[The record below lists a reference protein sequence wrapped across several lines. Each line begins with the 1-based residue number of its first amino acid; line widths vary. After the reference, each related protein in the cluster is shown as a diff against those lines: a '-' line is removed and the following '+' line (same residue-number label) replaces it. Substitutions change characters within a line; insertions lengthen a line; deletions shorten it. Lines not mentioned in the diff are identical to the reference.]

1 MEKSS
6 PKGGA
11 DAIVTKVSFIAA
23 LAGLLFGLDIAYVN
37 GSLDLIVKEFA
48 LTESQ
53 AGYIAGVL
61 LFGAAIGAILSG
73 WLSRQFGRKKVL
85 LLASLIFALFTFLGV
100 FAPSFTVFLVA
111 RFIIGLA
118 VGIASFVAP
127 LYLSEIA
134 PFQIRGRLIAMY
146 QLMITIGILAM
157 FLSNAALIHFGSW
170 RLMMSVIA
178 IPALVMF
185 VGALFLPESP
195 RWLVLVGRPDDAEK
209 VLQRIRN
216 TDEEVNFEL
225 NEIKETVKIKSG
237 GWALLNKA
245 FFRKVVILGI
255 LLQAL
260 QQFSGMNAFMYY
272 SGQVF
277 KAAGLSDPLL
287 ATIIV
292 GLVNVLTTLIAIKYV
307 DKLGR
312 KPILYTGLTILVIS
326 CAIVGTLFKINPP
339 INGHIQMST
348 VEQWLTLIFSLLFI
362 FGFAVSL
369 GPIVWILCSEIFP
382 LKGRDL
388 GITITTATN
397 WISNTIIGTFTL
409 TWFQHLGVGGTFWMF
424 GLFNLIGFLIVGFL
438 TPETKN
444 ITLEELEKNLENGV
458 PLRKIGIRKAS

>member
-1 MEKSS
+1 MKNSS
-6 PKGGA
+6 SKGSA
-11 DAIVTKVSFIAA
+11 NTIVTKVSFIAA

-37 GSLDLIVKEFA
+37 GSLELIVKTFH
-48 LTESQ
+48 LTTSQ
-53 AGYIAGVL
+53 SENIAGVL
-61 LFGAAIGAILSG
+61 LFGAFVGAVFSG

-100 FAPSFTVFLVA
+100 FAPSFTVLLVA

-134 PFQIRGRLIAMY
+134 PFKIRGRLIAMY

-157 FLSNAALIHFGSW
+157 FLSNAALLQFGSW
-170 RLMMSVIA
+170 RLMMAVIA

-185 VGALFLPESP
+185 IGGLFLPESP
-195 RWLVLVGRPDDAEK
+195 RWLVLVGKNEEAEK
-209 VLQRIRN
+209 VLKRIRN
-216 TDEEVNFEL
+216 SDDEVNFEL
-225 NEIKETVKIKSG
+225 GEIKETVKVKTSGWKLLSKS
-237 GWALLNKA
+237 
-245 FFRKVVILGI
+245 FFRKVLILGI

-277 KAAGLSDPLL
+277 KAAGFSNPAV
-287 ATIIV
+287 ATVIV
-292 GLVNVLTTLIAIKYV
+292 GLVNVLTTLIAIRYV

-312 KPILYTGLTILVIS
+312 KPILYFGLSILVVS
-326 CAIVGTLFKINPP
+326 CAVVGYLFRINPP
-339 INGHIQMST
+339 GTEMNSI
-348 VEQWLTLIFSLLFI
+348 EQWLTLIFSLLFI
-362 FGFAVSL
+362 FGFAIAL

-397 WISNTIIGTFTL
+397 WISNTIIGSFTL
-409 TWFQHLGVGGTFWMF
+409 TWFTHLGVGGTFWMF
-424 GLFNLIGFLIVGFL
+424 GAVNLVGFLIVGFL
-438 TPETKN
+438 TPETKD
-444 ITLEELEKNLENGV
+444 IPLEELEKNLESGV
-458 PLRKIGIRKAS
+458 QLRKLGVRKVS

>member
-6 PKGGA
+6 QKGGA
-11 DAIVTKVSFIAA
+11 NAIVTKVSFIAA

-37 GSLDLIVKEFA
+37 GSLELIVKTFH
-48 LTESQ
+48 LTTSQ
-53 AGYIAGVL
+53 SELIAEIL
-61 LFGAAIGAILSG
+61 LFGAFIGAVFSG

-100 FAPSFTVFLVA
+100 FAPSFTVLLVA

-134 PFQIRGRLIAMY
+134 PFKIRGRLIALY

-157 FLSNAALIHFGSW
+157 FLSNAALMHFGSW

-195 RWLVLVGRPDDAEK
+195 RWLVLVGRNEEAQK
-209 VLQRIRN
+209 VLKRIRN
-216 TDEEVNFEL
+216 SDEEVNFEL
-225 NEIKETVKIKSG
+225 GEIKETVKVKGG
-237 GWALLNKA
+237 GWKLLTKP
-245 FFRKVVILGI
+245 FFRKVLILGI

-277 KAAGLSDPLL
+277 KAAGFSSPAV
-287 ATIIV
+287 ATIVI
-292 GLVNVLTTLIAIKYV
+292 GLVNMLTTLIAIKYV

-312 KPILYTGLTILVIS
+312 KPILYAGLTILVVS
-326 CAIVGTLFKINPP
+326 CAVVGYIFKINPP
-339 INGHIQMST
+339 GTEMTS

-362 FGFAVSL
+362 FGFAVAL
-369 GPIVWILCSEIFP
+369 GPIIWILCSEIFP

-397 WISNTIIGTFTL
+397 WISNTIIGGYTL
-409 TWFQHLGVGGTFWMF
+409 TWFIHLGVGGTFWMF
-424 GLFNLIGFLIVGFL
+424 GAVNLVGFLIIGFL

-444 ITLEELEKNLENGV
+444 IPLEELEKNLENGV
-458 PLRKIGIRKAS
+458 PLRKLGVRQIS

>member
-1 MEKSS
+1 MKKLSTT
-6 PKGGA
+6 GGA
-11 DAIVTKVSFIAA
+11 NAIVTKVSLIAA

-37 GSLDLIVKEFA
+37 GSLDLIVKDFA
-48 LTESQ
+48 LTVPQSEK
-53 AGYIAGVL
+53 IAGVL
-61 LFGAAIGAILSG
+61 LFGAAIGAIFSG
-73 WLSRQFGRKKVL
+73 WFSRRFGRKKVL

-100 FAPSFTVFLVA
+100 FAPTYTVLLIA

-134 PFQIRGRLIAMY
+134 PYKIRGRLIAMY

-178 IPALVMF
+178 IPALIMF
-185 VGALFLPESP
+185 IGALFLPESP
-195 RWLVLVGRPDDAEK
+195 RWLVLVGKPGDAEK
-209 VLQRIRN
+209 VLQKIR
-216 TDEEVNFEL
+216 TSDEEVAFEL
-225 NEIKETVKIKSG
+225 NEIKETVKIKSS
-237 GWALLNKA
+237 GWSLLSKSY
-245 FFRKVVILGI
+245 FRKVLILGI

-277 KAAGLSDPLL
+277 KAAGLSNPVV
-287 ATIIV
+287 ATIII
-292 GLVNVLTTLIAIKYV
+292 GLVNMLTTLIAIKYV
-307 DKLGR
+307 DKVGR
-312 KPILYTGLTILVIS
+312 KPILYFGLTILVVS
-326 CAIVGTLFKINPP
+326 CAVVGALFKISPP
-339 INGHIQMST
+339 GTEMTSA
-348 VEQWLTLIFSLLFI
+348 EQWLTLIFSLLFI

-382 LKGRDL
+382 LKGRDF

-397 WISNTIIGTFTL
+397 WISNTIIGSFTL

-424 GLFNLIGFLIVGFL
+424 GLFNLIGFLIVGFI
-438 TPETKN
+438 TPETKD
-444 ITLEELEKNLENGV
+444 IPLEELEKNLENGV
-458 PLRKIGIRKAS
+458 PLRKLGMRETS

>member
-1 MEKSS
+1 MKKLSTS
-6 PKGGA
+6 GGA
-11 DAIVTKVSFIAA
+11 NTIVIKVSLIAA

-37 GSLDLIVKEFA
+37 GSLELIVKDFG
-48 LTESQ
+48 LTTSQ
-53 AGYIAGVL
+53 SENIAGML
-61 LFGAAIGAILSG
+61 LFGAFIGAVFSG
-73 WLSRQFGRKKVL
+73 WLSKKFGRKKVL

-100 FAPSFTVFLVA
+100 FAPSFTVLLVA

-134 PFQIRGRLIAMY
+134 PFRIRGRLIAMY

-170 RLMMSVIA
+170 RLMMAVIA

-185 VGALFLPESP
+185 IGALFLPESP
-195 RWLVLVGRPDDAEK
+195 RWLVLVGKTNEAEK
-209 VLQRIRN
+209 VLQRIRTSN
-216 TDEEVNFEL
+216 EEVSFEL
-225 NEIKETVKIKSG
+225 DEIKETVKIKSS
-237 GWALLNKA
+237 GWNMLSKP
-245 FFRKVVILGI
+245 FFRKVIILGI

-277 KAAGLSDPLL
+277 KAAGLSNPAV
-287 ATIIV
+287 ATVIV
-292 GLVNVLTTLIAIKYV
+292 GLVNVLTTLIAIRYV

-312 KPILYTGLTILVIS
+312 KPILYFGLSILVTS
-326 CAIVGTLFKINPP
+326 CAVVGYLFRINPP
-339 INGHIQMST
+339 GTEMSSA
-348 VEQWLTLIFSLLFI
+348 EQWLTLIFSLLFI

-397 WISNTIIGTFTL
+397 WISNTIIGSFTL
-409 TWFQHLGVGGTFWMF
+409 TWFTHLGVGGTFWMF

-438 TPETKN
+438 TPETKG
-444 ITLEELEKNLENGV
+444 IPLEELEKNLENGV
-458 PLRKIGIRKAS
+458 PLRKLGMRQTS

>member
-1 MEKSS
+1 MK
-6 PKGGA
+6 KLLTLGGA
-11 DAIVTKVSFIAA
+11 NAIVTKVSLIAA

-37 GSLDLIVKEFA
+37 GSLALIVKDFN
-48 LTESQ
+48 LTVPQSEK
-53 AGYIAGVL
+53 IAGVL
-61 LFGAAIGAILSG
+61 LFGAAIGAVFSG
-73 WLSRQFGRKKVL
+73 WFSRRFGRKKVL

-100 FAPSFTVFLVA
+100 FAPTYTVLLIA

-134 PFQIRGRLIAMY
+134 PYKIRGRLIAMY

-185 VGALFLPESP
+185 IGALFLPESP
-195 RWLVLVGRPDDAEK
+195 RWLVLVGKPEESEK
-209 VLQRIRN
+209 VLRKIR
-216 TDEEVNFEL
+216 TSEEEVAFEL
-225 NEIKETVKIKSG
+225 NEIKETVKIKSS
-237 GWALLNKA
+237 GWALLSKP
-245 FFRKVVILGI
+245 FFRKVLILGI

-277 KAAGLSDPLL
+277 KAAGLSNPAV

-312 KPILYTGLTILVIS
+312 KPILYFGLTILVVS
-326 CAIVGTLFKINPP
+326 CAVVGYLFKIRPP
-339 INGHIQMST
+339 GTEMTS

-382 LKGRDL
+382 LKGRDF
-388 GITITTATN
+388 GITVTTTTN
-397 WISNTIIGTFTL
+397 WISNTIIGSFTL

-424 GLFNLIGFLIVGFL
+424 GLFSLVGFLIVGFI
-438 TPETKN
+438 TPETKD
-444 ITLEELEKNLENGV
+444 ITLEELEKNLEKGV
-458 PLRKIGIRKAS
+458 PLRKLGMREDS

>member
-1 MEKSS
+1 MEKSLS
-6 PKGGA
+6 KGGA
-11 DAIVTKVSFIAA
+11 NTIVTKVSFIAA

-37 GSLDLIVKEFA
+37 GSLELIVKTFH
-48 LTESQ
+48 LTTSQ
-53 AGYIAGVL
+53 SEKIAGIL
-61 LFGAAIGAILSG
+61 LFGAFIGAIFSG

-100 FAPSFTVFLVA
+100 FAPSFTVLLVA

-134 PFQIRGRLIAMY
+134 PFKIRGRLIAMY

-157 FLSNAALIHFGSW
+157 FLSNAALMHFGSW

-195 RWLVLVGRPDDAEK
+195 RWLVLVGRSDDAKK
-209 VLQRIRN
+209 VLQRIR
-216 TDEEVNFEL
+216 TSDEEVNFEL
-225 NEIKETVKIKSG
+225 GEIEETVKVKGG
-237 GWALLNKA
+237 GWKMLSKP
-245 FFRKVVILGI
+245 FFRKVLILGI

-277 KAAGLSDPLL
+277 KAAGFSSPAV
-287 ATIIV
+287 ATVVI
-292 GLVNVLTTLIAIKYV
+292 GLVNMLTTLIAIKYV

-326 CAIVGTLFKINPP
+326 CGVVGYLFRINPP
-339 INGHIQMST
+339 GSEMSS

-362 FGFAVSL
+362 FGFAVAL
-369 GPIVWILCSEIFP
+369 GPIIWILCSEIFP
-382 LKGRDL
+382 LKGRDF

-397 WISNTIIGTFTL
+397 WISNTIIGSFTL
-409 TWFQHLGVGGTFWMF
+409 TWFTHLGVGGTFWMF
-424 GLFNLIGFLIVGFL
+424 GAFNLIGFLIIGFL

-444 ITLEELEKNLENGV
+444 IPLEELEKNLESGV
-458 PLRKIGIRKAS
+458 PLRKLGMRKVS

>member
-1 MEKSS
+1 MKKSS
-6 PKGGA
+6 TTGGA
-11 DAIVTKVSFIAA
+11 NAIVTKVSLIAA

-37 GSLDLIVKEFA
+37 GSLELIVKDFA
-48 LTESQ
+48 LTVPQSEK
-53 AGYIAGVL
+53 IAGVL
-61 LFGAAIGAILSG
+61 LFGAAIGAVFSG
-73 WLSRQFGRKKVL
+73 WFSRRFGRKKVL

-100 FAPSFTVFLVA
+100 FAPTYKVLLIA

-134 PFQIRGRLIAMY
+134 PFKIRGRLIAMY

-185 VGALFLPESP
+185 IGALFLPESP
-195 RWLVLVGRPDDAEK
+195 RWLVLVGKPGDAEK
-209 VLQRIRN
+209 VLQKIR
-216 TDEEVNFEL
+216 TSDGEVAFEL
-225 NEIKETVKIKSG
+225 NEIKETVKIKSS
-237 GWALLNKA
+237 GWSLLSKSY
-245 FFRKVVILGI
+245 FRKVLLLGI

-277 KAAGLSDPLL
+277 KAAGLSNPVV
-287 ATIIV
+287 ATIII
-292 GLVNVLTTLIAIKYV
+292 GLVNMLTTLIAIKYV

-312 KPILYTGLTILVIS
+312 KPILYFGLTILVVS
-326 CAIVGTLFKINPP
+326 CAVVGALFKISPP
-339 INGHIQMST
+339 GTEMTSA
-348 VEQWLTLIFSLLFI
+348 EQWLTLIFSLLFI

-382 LKGRDL
+382 LKGRDF

-397 WISNTIIGTFTL
+397 WISNTIIGSFTL

-424 GLFNLIGFLIVGFL
+424 GLFNLIGFLIVGFI

-444 ITLEELEKNLENGV
+444 IPLEELEKNLENGV
-458 PLRKIGIRKAS
+458 PLRKLGMRETS

>member
-1 MEKSS
+1 MGKSPS
-6 PKGGA
+6 SGGA
-11 DAIVTKVSFIAA
+11 NAIVTKVSFIAA

-37 GSLDLIVKEFA
+37 GSLELIVKTFH
-48 LTESQ
+48 LTTSQ
-53 AGYIAGVL
+53 SENIAGIL
-61 LFGAAIGAILSG
+61 LFGAFIGAIFSG

-100 FAPSFTVFLVA
+100 FAPTFTVLLVA

-134 PFQIRGRLIAMY
+134 PYKIRGRLIAMY

-157 FLSNAALIHFGSW
+157 FLSNAALMHFGSW

-195 RWLVLVGRPDDAEK
+195 RWLVLVGRSDDAKK
-209 VLQRIRN
+209 VLQRIR
-216 TDEEVNFEL
+216 TSDEEVKFEL
-225 NEIKETVKIKSG
+225 GEIEETVKVKGG
-237 GWALLNKA
+237 GWKLLSKP
-245 FFRKVVILGI
+245 FFRKVLILGI

-277 KAAGLSDPLL
+277 KAAGFSSPAV
-287 ATIIV
+287 ATVVI
-292 GLVNVLTTLIAIKYV
+292 GLVNMLTTLIAIKYV

-326 CAIVGTLFKINPP
+326 CGVVGYLFRINPP
-339 INGHIQMST
+339 GSEMSS

-362 FGFAVSL
+362 FGFAVAL
-369 GPIVWILCSEIFP
+369 GPIIWILCSEIFP
-382 LKGRDL
+382 LKGRDF

-397 WISNTIIGTFTL
+397 WISNTIIGSFTL
-409 TWFQHLGVGGTFWMF
+409 TWFTHLGVGGTFWMF
-424 GLFNLIGFLIVGFL
+424 GAFNLIGFLIIGFL

-444 ITLEELEKNLENGV
+444 IPLEELEKNLESGV
-458 PLRKIGIRKAS
+458 PLRKLGMRKVS